1 MRLNNEEI
9 KNLSEVL
16 AKLLADKDLLIENVK
31 MEDVRS
37 DIYNIIY
44 GDMQMEDRLN
54 EEVKD
59 IMERYNADLKSGKLD
74 YNKLFNMIKQQLIKE
89 RKLII

>member
-1 MRLNNEEI
+1 MKLNSEEMRGLSDFLSKMI
-9 KNLSEVL
+9 LDKNLLQKQAKREDISL
-16 AKLLADKDLLIENVK
+16 AIYAIIAEDMKL
-31 MEDVRS
+31 
-37 DIYNIIY
+37 
-44 GDMQMEDRLN
+44 EDRLN

-59 IMERYNADLKSGKLD
+59 IMERYDSELKSGKLD